1 MTFSPTAHIISVIA
15 QSEVTDIN
23 KQKFLAELA
32 KLLTFMYEEDRQEA
46 LAMYAGMFEAAEDEQ
61 ALLQALVSPTRQAV
75 VIARAYNAKE
85 RKLQVHAQ
93 SRDESAESGNADFI
107 RAIQQVFDDAVGE
120 QSPKPA
126 VDENQL
132 TLFDDL
138 PEEPTPAAEPEEPGN
153 PAAVPAEDTV
163 AAAVEAVEM
172 KSELEAPVSVEE
184 VPAAGEEADSEPA
197 PVEEDTATE
206 TESPASEAETVPE
219 KEDPAP
225 ANVPAEVV
233 DEVDAFLADF
243 TLPDDVADLE
253 EAPEEEEEYIQGEL
267 IQITEGEPEPSRFV
281 PETVRKPKVFLL
293 ILYILFAIPL
303 TLAGVVLLLVPTLLF
318 LLLAAVTIGAGV
330 MVFSASFSGF
340 VVFADMLVV
349 LGTAIIVLALG
360 LLFLWI
366 FIWFIGGAIV
376 GLIRSVIEL
385 GDHWCYKEVPAE

>member
-93 SRDESAESGNADFI
+93 SRDEGAESGNADFI

-138 PEEPTPAAEPEEPGN
+138 PEEPTPAGEPEEPGN

-172 KSELEAPVSVEE
+172 KSEQEAPVSVEE

-197 PVEEDTATE
+197 PVEEAAATE
-206 TESPASEAETVPE
+206 AEAPASEAETVPE

-243 TLPDDVADLE
+243 TLPDDVADSE

>member
-93 SRDESAESGNADFI
+93 SRDEGAESGNADFI

-138 PEEPTPAAEPEEPGN
+138 PEEPTPAAEPEEPEN

-163 AAAVEAVEM
+163 PAAVEAVEM
-172 KSELEAPVSVEE
+172 KSEEEAPVSVEE
-184 VPAAGEEADSEPA
+184 VPAAGEETDSEPA

-206 TESPASEAETVPE
+206 AEAPASEAETVPE

-243 TLPDDVADLE
+243 TLPDDVADSE
-253 EAPEEEEEYIQGEL
+253 ETPEEEEEYIQGEL
-267 IQITEGEPEPSRFV
+267 I
-281 PETVRKPKVFLL
+281 
-293 ILYILFAIPL
+293 
-303 TLAGVVLLLVPTLLF
+303 
-318 LLLAAVTIGAGV
+318 
-330 MVFSASFSGF
+330 
-340 VVFADMLVV
+340 
-349 LGTAIIVLALG
+349 
-360 LLFLWI
+360 
-366 FIWFIGGAIV
+366 
-376 GLIRSVIEL
+376 
-385 GDHWCYKEVPAE
+385 